1 VTATAGVPESGT
13 SAAGRWRRVRHRIK
27 HPVQTAWAG
36 ALVRGLDRRT
46 RSVRDLDGLE
56 PRTIVV
62 SRTDRIGDLLVA
74 SPLLHALHRR
84 WPRARLVMIAGPK
97 NRAVLEGLPFV
108 EQGPVFRRDP
118 LSWTRVA
125 TWLGRQGAELSVSL
139 GAESMAGV
147 WIAACSRA
155 PVRMVTHATKTRPA
169 YNLILGV
176 DDAHQT
182 TRYCR
187 AAAVLGFPTDE
198 VRPVFIVPPDAERRA
213 AEILPAL
220 LTPSAGPLVGF
231 QIPHRGTRHHAA
243 RAWPVDRVPALVR
256 QLAADG
262 CRVVLCGT
270 GAERRE
276 AEHVRSQ
283 IPEAVVSPP
292 VPLAI
297 FAALQRRFDLFISQ
311 FTGTLHLADGLGV
324 PTLSFGVREQNESW
338 AILGPRHQFVEG
350 PRVADISVETLVEAT
365 RSLLGRGRN

>member
-1 VTATAGVPESGT
+1 VTDGGWT
-13 SAAGRWRRVRHRIK
+13 RLRHRVK
-27 HPVQTAWAG
+27 HRVQTAWAR
-36 ALVRGLDRRT
+36 ALTSTLDRRA
-46 RSVRDLDGLE
+46 RSVADLDGLV

-74 SPLLHALHRR
+74 SPLLHALHCR
-84 WPRARLVMIAGPK
+84 WPRARLVVIAGPK
-97 NRAVLEGLPFV
+97 NHAVLDGLPFA
-108 EQGPVFRRDP
+108 ERGPVFRRDP
-118 LSWTRVA
+118 LSWTQLA
-125 TWLGRQGAELSVSL
+125 WWLGRQDADLCVSL

-147 WIAACSRA
+147 WIAACSGA

-169 YNLILGV
+169 YNLVLGA

-187 AAAVLGFPTDE
+187 AAAILGCPADE
-198 VRPVFIVPPDAERRA
+198 VRPVFFVSPDAERKA
-213 AEILPAL
+213 AELLPSL
-220 LTPSAGPLVGF
+220 LPPSGGPLVGV

-243 RAWPVDRVPALVR
+243 RAWPADRVRALVG

-276 AEHVRSQ
+276 AEQVRALV
-283 IPEAVVSPP
+283 PEAVVSPP
-292 VPLAI
+292 VSLAI

-324 PTLSFGVREQNESW
+324 PTLSFGVPEQRESW
-338 AILGPRHQFVEG
+338 AILGPRHRFVEG
-350 PRVADISVETLVEAT
+350 PRVADIPVERLVEAT
-365 RSLLGRGRN
+365 RSLLGRGTN